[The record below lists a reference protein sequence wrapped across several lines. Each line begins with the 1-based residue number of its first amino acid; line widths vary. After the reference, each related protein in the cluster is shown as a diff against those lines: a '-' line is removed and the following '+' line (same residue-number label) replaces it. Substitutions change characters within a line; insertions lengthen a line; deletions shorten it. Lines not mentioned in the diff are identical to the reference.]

1 MAIIKCPE
9 CGHQISDKAP
19 VCPACGVEIAGKT
32 VKCPYCGE
40 AYFKNET
47 ACPHCHKTTPIST
60 TEIEQTTGNNV
71 HHSITNAP
79 ATTPV
84 TEEGHEIQ
92 NNSIDKNHVPENNP
106 NRKNNKTII
115 LVSVAIALLVLG
127 TCLYFYN
134 NAKSDREQE
143 EYIFA
148 MQSDDPTILQAYL
161 NNFKDAPQAHIDS
174 IARHLEELNKIDQDW
189 TDAVVMGSKRALT
202 EYLNTHPDSPHKQ
215 EALEKIDSIDW
226 AQCQKLNTAD
236 AYQLYIDSHY
246 DGNHYEEAVIA
257 LKKIKSSEVNSDEK
271 LAIRNVFRN
280 FFISIN
286 TKNESGLTVDIG
298 EHITFLGKQDATKE
312 DIVSFMHKLYK
323 EDVENMVWSIP
334 GNYDIKKKEI
344 GNEQYECNV
353 VFMAEQKVRKT
364 DGTESINKYRI
375 NGKVDPDMKITEL
388 SMTKINE

>member
-19 VCPACGVEIAGKT
+19 ICPNCGVEIAGKIA
-32 VKCPYCGE
+32 KCPQCGE
-40 AYFKNET
+40 IYLKSET
-47 ACPHCHKTTPIST
+47 VCPHCQNNIEKSKHENTGTTKGTNIPSEENNVTANAVT
-60 TEIEQTTGNNV
+60 TEQHNGRPHDNRPKEPQ
-71 HHSITNAP
+71 
-79 ATTPV
+79 
-84 TEEGHEIQ
+84 
-92 NNSIDKNHVPENNP
+92 KN
-106 NRKNNKTII
+106 KKTVLI
-115 LVSVAIALLVLG
+115 VSVVIAVLILG
-127 TCLYFYN
+127 TCMYFYKNAN
-134 NAKSDREQE
+134 NNREQE
-143 EYIFA
+143 EYEIA
-148 MQSDDPTILQAYL
+148 LNSDDPMILQMYL
-161 NNFKDAPQAHIDS
+161 DNFKDAPTAHRDTIMSHLQSLRQADQEWENT
-174 IARHLEELNKIDQDW
+174 IASGSKTALEE
-189 TDAVVMGSKRALT
+189 
-202 EYLNTHPDSPHKQ
+202 YLAAHPDSPHKQ
-215 EALEKIDSIDW
+215 EAEAKIDSIDW
-226 AQCQKLNTAD
+226 EQCVKANTPE
-236 AYQLYIDSHY
+236 AYQEYIDAHS